1 MKNTLITCQG
11 IIFRR
16 ERLGCS
22 LNDQKVFCGFQK
34 HLLTGVLGEDFLI
47 DRSLKSLDNF
57 STKKTEEGILSCN
70 AIGILQ

>member
-34 HLLTGVLGEDFLI
+34 HLLTGVLGEDFWV
-47 DRSLKSLDNF
+47 
-57 STKKTEEGILSCN
+57 EESYSKYASSYINGQNNYIFRTH
-70 AIGILQ
+70 

>member
-1 MKNTLITCQG
+1 MFI
-11 IIFRR
+11 
-16 ERLGCS
+16 ERSEG
-22 LNDQKVFCGFQK
+22 
-34 HLLTGVLGEDFLI
+34 LLWISETFIDRCFGVGFLI